1 MFDPALSGYWGG
13 NDFARTMETCL
24 AVITG
29 NAAKID
35 GIKISLLD
43 DQKEVTMRRRLPD
56 GVKMYTGDDFNYPEL
71 IAGDNQGFS
80 HALLGIFDGIA
91 PAASLALAALAKGDR
106 ASYDKLMAPTIP
118 LSRLIFR
125 APTQFYKT
133 GIVFLAWLNGFQ
145 DHFVMIAGAQA
156 MRPLAY
162 FSGIFR
168 LADQAGLLRDP
179 ALAAKRMRELNALYG
194 VG

>member
-1 MFDPALSGYWGG
+1 
-13 NDFARTMETCL
+13 METCL
-24 AVITG
+24 AAI
-29 NAAKID
+29 AASPAKVD

-43 DQKEVTMRRRLPD
+43 DRKEVVMRRRLPQ
-56 GVKMYTGDDFNYPEL
+56 GVRMYTGDDFNYPEL
-71 IAGDNQGFS
+71 IAGDDHGFS

-91 PAASLALAALAKGDR
+91 PAAALALAALAKGDR
-106 ASYDKLMAPTIP
+106 ATYDTLMTPTVP

-125 APTQFYKT
+125 SPTQFYKT

-156 MRPLAY
+156 MRPLPY

-179 ALAAKRMRELNALYG
+179 ALATKRMRELNALYG